1 MFESIQFHDSCQWFQ
16 REDSDDGVEVWL
28 VYYTAAGC
36 T

>member
-1 MFESIQFHDSCQWFQ
+1 MFESIQFHDFCQRSQ
-16 REDSDDGVEVWL
+16 REDSDGAEVWL